1 MKKPG
6 HSVGVAVL
14 AAALAFAAAGC
25 ATTPKPYVPVTLG
38 SLDDPETDGQLEV
51 WISTSQEAAF
61 IGDPI
66 FFTVTI
72 RNTGTRAVW
81 VPRNPDLLMTW
92 IYPNG
97 RRDNMLREFSRDQ
110 HYSASEA
117 VLLRAGQQ
125 MTKSVAVKTYYFPRT
140 GITEFRAVLHAGR
153 NTNSELSPF
162 WQGELQ
168 SNAYGIMVRSAKKNS
183 RASDRVTS
191 AATTAGPAS

>member
-1 MKKPG
+1 M
-6 HSVGVAVL
+6 L
-14 AAALAFAAAGC
+14 TAALAFAAAGC
-25 ATTPKPYVPVTLG
+25 ATAPKTYVPVTVG

-51 WISTSQEAAF
+51 WISTSQESAF

-72 RNTGTRAVW
+72 RNAGTRAVW

-110 HYSASEA
+110 HYSTSEA

-125 MTKSVAVKTYYFPRT
+125 MTKSVAVKTYYFPKT

-153 NTNSELSPF
+153 NTNPDLSPF

-183 RASDRVTS
+183 RASERMTR
-191 AATTAGPAS
+191 AAPASDPAS